1 MDVLIL
7 VIIKCCAT
15 KFLVTRTLYKFQN
28 CPFNALSYIFVPGS
42 HERTILNVM
51 FSNINTQSH
60 FFRTLPSL
68 VHPPV
73 RCFSC
78 PYTTITNRKEQ
89 QSFAS
94 RYVCILP
101 TVLRCYSYFTRFG
114 GGWWSTRL
122 PTAPCGR
129 LVHCSPWSNKGARAA
144 RCLLGSTYALTT
156 GRIVIRCIVETKNSL
171 PHSPD
176 ISLERFFDW
185 MKKSGSIVH
194 TSQKWGFSSINT
206 RNAHLRKLISLVLK
220 AQKEEELCT
229 NWIPT
234 SDSTA
239 SHTVIPS
246 AFCKIYMTVL
256 TYYLYWRS
264 SHSIPK
270 DLPNV
275 LERRS
280 GNTL

>member
-1 MDVLIL
+1 MPAHMAQLQLPVNSSTSFSWTWQTISKLLIHFSRALDWLGVIRKTSANIEVSKICYMDVLIL

-129 LVHCSPWSNKGARAA
+129 LVHCSP
-144 RCLLGSTYALTT
+144 
-156 GRIVIRCIVETKNSL
+156 
-171 PHSPD
+171 
-176 ISLERFFDW
+176 
-185 MKKSGSIVH
+185 
-194 TSQKWGFSSINT
+194 
-206 RNAHLRKLISLVLK
+206 
-220 AQKEEELCT
+220 
-229 NWIPT
+229 
-234 SDSTA
+234 
-239 SHTVIPS
+239 
-246 AFCKIYMTVL
+246 
-256 TYYLYWRS
+256 
-264 SHSIPK
+264 
-270 DLPNV
+270 
-275 LERRS
+275 
-280 GNTL
+280 